1 MSTTTNTERIMYSIE
16 LDELVRRIAD
26 EVERRMRDMK
36 RNTDADS
43 STQSGADALLNRV
56 QAAKLL
62 GITVPTLREYT
73 RRGHVTGYRLGSRV
87 RYKRSELVAGMERMR
102 YAKELKQ

>member
-26 EVERRMRDMK
+26 EVERRMRDRK

-43 STQSGADALLNRV
+43 NAQSGADELLNRE
-56 QAAKLL
+56 QAAQLL
-62 GITVPTLREYT
+62 GITLPTLRDYT
-73 RRGHVTGYRLGSRV
+73 RRGYVTGYRLGSRV
-87 RYKRSELVAGMERMR
+87 RYKRNELMAGLEKMR
-102 YAKELKQ
+102 YAKDLKP